1 MLAVVKKPRTK
12 TMLFE
17 VKGEIPKKMIDFLK
31 KEYTVEIKNDDD
43 GEYVSIADT
52 DWYKEISSLTTPGDT
67 LKIYRENFGLSQT
80 QLGKELGDLSRHTIS
95 DYENGRRTIGIKLIK
110 KLSKFFKIPVDRF
123 L

>member
-12 TMLFE
+12 TMLFQ

-43 GEYVSIADT
+43 EEYVSMTDT
-52 DWYKEISSLTTPGDT
+52 DWFKEVSFLTTPGDT

-80 QLGKELGDLSRHTIS
+80 
-95 DYENGRRTIGIKLIK
+95 
-110 KLSKFFKIPVDRF
+110 
-123 L
+123 